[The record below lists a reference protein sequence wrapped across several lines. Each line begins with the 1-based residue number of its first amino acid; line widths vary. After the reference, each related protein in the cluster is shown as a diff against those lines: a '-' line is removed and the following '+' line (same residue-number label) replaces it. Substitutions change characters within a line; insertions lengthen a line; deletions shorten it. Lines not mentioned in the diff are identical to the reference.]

1 MSPDLIDAAVAAG
14 AKGIVIAG
22 VGDGNMTSPALEAV
36 KRAVAKG
43 VVVVR
48 SSRTGRGIIRRN
60 VEVSD
65 DQLGTVASM
74 DLNPGKA
81 RVLLQL
87 ALTKSQRR
95 EEGPG
100 VLRPLLNRPRSAGRE
115 RAGESGALAVACP
128 AAAVSYSSP
137 GLVRRASDRRPPR
150 TGRVGSA

>member
-1 MSPDLIDAAVAAG
+1 
-14 AKGIVIAG
+14 VIAG
-22 VGDGNMTSPALEAV
+22 VGDGNLTAPALEAV

-60 VEVSD
+60 IEIND

-87 ALTKSQRR
+87 SLTKS
-95 EEGPG
+95 
-100 VLRPLLNRPRSAGRE
+100 
-115 RAGESGALAVACP
+115 
-128 AAAVSYSSP
+128 
-137 GLVRRASDRRPPR
+137 SDSKK
-150 TGRVGSA
+150 VQEFFNKY